1 MRVKRKKKRNAG
13 TQFFKS
19 RSVECLHT
27 GWNEP
32 RQLWHHSLRFY
43 ATGIFPPATNWFF
56 FFFFLS
62 SAWKPADMWNIKG
75 IPAGGMKAG
84 GQLLIWLGVKRGGW
98 NGNGREP
105 RVSILDWATDS
116 LCDWGSEYQKCFSV
130 RLAVALDEGRD
141 RDNPLSNSSY
151 TITQP
156 NFFFFG

>member
-1 MRVKRKKKRNAG
+1 MSTYRLKRAQAAL
-13 TQFFKS
+13 T
-19 RSVECLHT
+19 
-27 GWNEP
+27 
-32 RQLWHHSLRFY
+32 SLSTLLCHGY
-43 ATGIFPPATNWFF
+43 FPPCYKLIFF

-156 NFFFFG
+156 NFFFFGIQIFPVRLQPLICFFKN